1 MFVWTLKY
9 ADIAKKGEEMSHNV
23 LYAVSVLPALLVI
36 PAMAD
41 VINLNDKYNNGQL
54 KIITVLNGNHSVL
67 DVDDIKLGLSS
78 LSDAVYVLNGNLDLI
93 GNNIDLSGGRY
104 DVIYASRGIV
114 NITGNIINMVGG
126 NKDPMG
132 AVWIDQNGHVN
143 INGGE
148 INIKNSGYGGIWVQ
162 NKTVGGNVSMD
173 DRASLKIIGDKINI
187 DAPNAIL
194 AFSEGIVELDGDV
207 SINAAERAITTRGG
221 AQVIVNKSG
230 AHSTKIDGDIDFN
243 YDQTTSGTSVDAIV
257 DVVFAGA
264 DSYWTGNTVVSYDKK
279 PADINNLN
287 VNQATITLT
296 DGATWNATRIT
307 DFDSVDGGVFY
318 TGLNNL
324 NVNGGNVNIVDD
336 VRGIILDN
344 ADIKN
349 GIFTGGHIRI
359 ENTASIT
366 DSVFANH
373 YSTAQGGAIYNSQNA
388 TITFAGRNVFSG
400 NRVGNNANDIYNDG
414 MVFISGGETTL
425 TGGVIGAGA
434 FEVSDDAVLNLG
446 TGAVQQSEIN
456 INGIVN
462 ADVISAREYGRLVG
476 DITFGDNA
484 ELNLTVACAGTYKI
498 FTVDNDFARIN
509 AGLLFD
515 VINNGADGI
524 VITAK
529 KPEQLVSEVGLS
541 IPAAA
546 VLVGVANIG
555 GPLTDVVVV
564 AQNALASG
572 DIEYVE
578 AETVKVA
585 PVNKPVI
592 HSVSTTVQNQVLSLV
607 ASRMAGY
614 ATGRSGGDFV
624 TTGSGVWAHGL
635 INRSKMNGAFH
646 GDTRGAAFGVDATFN
661 RKYMFGLGYAHGDTD
676 VHAGG
681 HKTDIKTDTLFAYA
695 QYKPNKWFINGAV
708 NYTFA
713 DYTENTDLFGVH
725 ISSDYDVDSY
735 GGQLALGYD
744 FASGVTPSVGV
755 RYLYIT
761 QDGYNNG
768 IAHVES
774 ADNNFLT
781 GVAGGK
787 YMFDI
792 MATRSLMLRPE
803 LRAAA
808 TYDFVSD
815 AVTATVLIPG
825 AAGYV
830 VNADRLSRFGGEFGI
845 GISALYRGLTVSVNY
860 DIDLHQDYTSQ
871 TGMLKLRYNF

>member
-1 MFVWTLKY
+1 
-9 ADIAKKGEEMSHNV
+9 MSHNI
-23 LYAVSVLPALLVI
+23 LYAVSVLLALLVM

-54 KIITVLNGNHSVL
+54 KIVTVLNGNHSVL

-78 LSDAVYVLNGNLDLI
+78 VSDAVYVVNGNLDLI
-93 GNNIDLSGGRY
+93 GNKIDLLGGRY
-104 DVIYASRGIV
+104 DVIYASGGTV
-114 NITGNIINMVGG
+114 NITGDTISMVGG

-132 AVWIDQNGHVN
+132 AVWIDQNGHIN
-143 INGGE
+143 ITGGE

-162 NKTVGGNVSMD
+162 NKTLGGNVSMD
-173 DRASLKIIGDKINI
+173 DRASLKITGDKINI

-207 SINAAERAITTRGG
+207 SINGAERAIITRGG

-230 AHSTKIDGDIDFN
+230 VHSTKINGDIEFN
-243 YDQTTSGTSVDAIV
+243 YDQATSGTSVDATV
-257 DVVFAGA
+257 DVVLSGA
-264 DSYWTGNTVVSYDKK
+264 DSYWTGNTVVGYDKK
-279 PADINNLN
+279 PADINKLN
-287 VNQATITLT
+287 VNQATVTLT

-307 DFDSVDGGVFY
+307 DFDGADGGAFY

-324 NVNGGNVNIVDD
+324 NVNGGNVNIADD
-336 VRGIILDN
+336 ARGITLDN

-349 GIFTGGHIRI
+349 GKFTGGHVGI
-359 ENTASIT
+359 ENSASIT

-373 YSTAQGGAIYNSQNA
+373 YSAAQGGAIYNAQNA
-388 TITFAGRNVFSG
+388 TITLAGRNVFSG
-400 NRVGNNANDIYNDG
+400 NRVGNNANDIYNNG
-414 MVFISGGETTL
+414 TILISGGETTL
-425 TGGVIGAGA
+425 GGGVLGEGT
-434 FEVSDDAVLNLG
+434 FEVSDGAVLNLG
-446 TGAVQQSEIN
+446 TGVVQQSEIN
-456 INGIVN
+456 INGVVN
-462 ADVISAREYGRLVG
+462 ADVISAREFGRLFG
-476 DITFGDNA
+476 DVVFGDNA
-484 ELNLTVACAGTYKI
+484 ELNLNVACAGTYQI
-498 FTVDNDFARIN
+498 FTSDNNFDRIN

-515 VINNGADGI
+515 VTNNGADGV

-529 KPEQLVSEVGLS
+529 KSEQVVSEIGLSVPAASALVGL
-541 IPAAA
+541 
-546 VLVGVANIG
+546 VNVG
-555 GPLTDVVVV
+555 GPLADVSIA

-578 AETVKVA
+578 AETAKVA

-607 ASRMAGY
+607 ASRIAGG

-624 TTGSGVWAHGL
+624 TIGSGVWAHGL

-695 QYKPNKWFINGAV
+695 QYKPNQWFINGAL

-713 DYTENTDLFGVH
+713 DYTEHTDLFGVH
-725 ISSDYDVDSY
+725 MSSDYDVDSY

-768 IAHVES
+768 IAHVEP

-781 GVAGGK
+781 GVAGLK
-787 YMFDI
+787 YTFDI
-792 MATRSLMLRPE
+792 MATRSLMLHPE

-825 AAGYV
+825 AAGYI
-830 VNADRLSRFGGEFGI
+830 VNADRLSRLGGEFGM
-845 GISALYRGLTVSVNY
+845 GLSVLYRGLTVSVNY
-860 DIDLHQDYTSQ
+860 DIDLHQNYTSQ